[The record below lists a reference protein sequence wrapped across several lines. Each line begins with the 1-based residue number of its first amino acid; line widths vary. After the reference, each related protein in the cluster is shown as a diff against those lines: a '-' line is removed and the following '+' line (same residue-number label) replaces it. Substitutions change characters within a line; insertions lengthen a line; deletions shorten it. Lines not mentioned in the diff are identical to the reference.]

1 MRLERVHGLIARLA
15 RLVGRALLWQLR
27 YGELVFRSQVAVQD
41 LQETAGLGCKL
52 HVQPELFLAGHGR
65 GLDACAGCSG
75 YLDRINHA
83 RIVCARSAW
92 RSRDKSRSR

>member
-65 GLDACAGCSG
+65 GLGACAGCSG
-75 YLDRINHA
+75 YLYRINHA
-83 RIVCARSAW
+83 RIVCAHCG
-92 RSRDKSRSR
+92 